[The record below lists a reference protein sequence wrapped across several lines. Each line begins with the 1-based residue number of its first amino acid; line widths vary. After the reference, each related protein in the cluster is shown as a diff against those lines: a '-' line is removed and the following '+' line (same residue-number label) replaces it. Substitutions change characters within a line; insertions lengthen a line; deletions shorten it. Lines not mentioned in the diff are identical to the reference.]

1 MTTWALSNASNPTVL
16 RLHASL
22 ELTQATIETCP
33 PSTPRHPLDR
43 LLEIPGIRSIDLH
56 RYGVRL
62 NLLPGPDRR
71 AITPEVC
78 ELLVKEWGGASSK
91 RADRARTFA
100 VRYRGSR
107 LVAESLQMAGSQP
120 ILRALFGVPGV
131 VEAILEPGHVWVRLG
146 RLFSWTEVEEDVRRT
161 LEAEG

>member
-1 MTTWALSNASNPTVL
+1 MTMWALSKASNPTVL
-16 RLHASL
+16 CLHASQ

-56 RYGVRL
+56 RYRARL
-62 NLLPGPDRR
+62 NLRPGSDRH
-71 AITPEVC
+71 AITREVW
-78 ELLVKEWGGASSK
+78 ELLVKEWGDASSK
-91 RADRARTFA
+91 RADPARTFA

-120 ILRALFGVPGV
+120 IIQALFGAPGV

-146 RLFSWTEVEEDVRRT
+146 RLFSWTEVEKDVRRT

>member
-16 RLHASL
+16 RLHTSL

-62 NLLPGPDRR
+62 NLLPGPDRH
-71 AITPEVC
+71 AITGEVC

-100 VRYRGSR
+100 VRLKGTQTSDRGLRPGLSSR
-107 LVAESLQMAGSQP
+107 SLDLRRVAATMRCQTRP
-120 ILRALFGVPGV
+120 PGQTAV
-131 VEAILEPGHVWVRLG
+131 
-146 RLFSWTEVEEDVRRT
+146 S
-161 LEAEG
+161 

>member
-1 MTTWALSNASNPTVL
+1 MWALSKASNPTVL
-16 RLHASL
+16 CLHASQ

-56 RYGVRL
+56 RYRARL
-62 NLLPGPDRR
+62 NLRPGSDRR
-71 AITPEVC
+71 D
-78 ELLVKEWGGASSK
+78 ASSK
-91 RADRARTFA
+91 RADPARTFA

-120 ILRALFGVPGV
+120 ILQALFGAPGV

-146 RLFSWTEVEEDVRRT
+146 RLFSWTEVEKDVRRT